1 MRRKRENGRRS
12 KDARSDQQSAATGR
26 AAGFWRS
33 VSMVLGFTILIVVS
47 LGAVYLLLIR
57 PQPEPVAT
65 FFSPSQIKLQ
75 FGLSREAITRA
86 SRFDLCAAEATTRD
100 FPECKNR
107 SKSLKEGS
115 TSRPAIAA
123 VGLENDLADSRGR
136 HQFPANQ
143 VTVTA
148 ANVGRSSVAVN
159 MTANPTEPTRVHD
172 GQYIGRIIID
182 RSDGRQ
188 IKTDVLVELAP
199 RSGAVTAKVLL
210 ALALGALGG
219 ALIKWLDD
227 SFGPIAALRRRQRRV
242 ENFLRAR
249 NQRENPRL
257 PEGVVRRL
265 VDIRSAIRAFDP
277 EGVAGT
283 LQLITSNQDALIA
296 FDSGLQA
303 LEGHIETQRRL
314 VEHRITSPALLG
326 AISMETTLVR
336 ELRSRVWPWEKAE
349 EVTKALQEAERAFGQ
364 LTLAMRRAQ
373 YDNKY
378 IKEVDA
384 LASKMIHG
392 GPEAIGQG
400 LLEKTLPTQRAS
412 VIRIRRRSAASL
424 PSPAAR
430 DDLQTVGVEDKPDG
444 PQLEPERR
452 GLGLWLLDNAWWL
465 TLAVLAAL
473 VIFLGFQTQFLDNL
487 AFQGDRTDYI
497 QLAAWALAIQVAGGT
512 IIDTAGKL
520 RTSRATV

>member
-1 MRRKRENGRRS
+1 MRRPVENGWRS
-12 KDARSDQQSAATGR
+12 RDTRSDQQSAAGSA
-26 AAGFWRS
+26 AAGFWRMLW
-33 VSMVLGFTILIVVS
+33 VVLSFTALIVVS

-57 PQPEPVAT
+57 PEPEPAGS
-65 FFSPSQIKLQ
+65 FFSSSQINLQ

-86 SRFDLCAAEATTRD
+86 SRFDLCSAEATRD
-100 FPECKNR
+100 VPECKNL
-107 SKSLKEGS
+107 SKSLQEGS
-115 TSRPAIAA
+115 ISRPAIAT
-123 VGLENDLADSRGR
+123 VGLENDLADASGQ

-159 MTANPTEPTRVHD
+159 MTANPTEPTRVPD
-172 GQYIGRIIID
+172 GRYTGRIIID

-188 IKTDVLVELAP
+188 IRTNVLVELAP

-249 NQRENPRL
+249 SQRENPRL

-265 VDIRSAIRAFDP
+265 EDVRLAIRAFDP

-283 LQLITSNQDALIA
+283 LQLITTNQDALIA

-303 LEGHIETQRRL
+303 LEGHIETQRRI
-314 VEHRITSPALLG
+314 VEQGINSPALPG
-326 AISMETTLVR
+326 AIAMETTLVR

-349 EVTKALQEAERAFGQ
+349 EVTKALQAAEQVFGK
-364 LTLAMRRAQ
+364 LTLTMRRAQ
-373 YDNKY
+373 YDKKY
-378 IKEVDA
+378 IEDVDA
-384 LASKMIHG
+384 HASSMIHG
-392 GPEAIGQG
+392 GPEAIGKG
-400 LLEKTLPTQRAS
+400 LLETTMPAETAPA
-412 VIRIRRRSAASL
+412 VRRRPTARL
-424 PSPAAR
+424 RSPAVL
-430 DDLQTVGVEDKPDG
+430 DDLQTVDAEDRREG
-444 PQLEPERR
+444 YYLEPEQR

-473 VIFLGFQTQFLDNL
+473 VIFVGFQTQFLDNL
-487 AFQGDRTDYI
+487 AFQGDRADYF

-520 RTSRATV
+520 RTSRAAV